1 MNSILEETDDDDEQ
15 QQHPAP
21 APPPLPAA
29 AHHLELPSGSLLL
42 LDHAGPVLWTL
53 AWRESLVGKQLVILV
68 QDADDDHLFAAVA
81 AVDDDDLSFVVPGFD
96 GFLSPGV
103 CDLQG

>member
-1 MNSILEETDDDDEQ
+1 
-15 QQHPAP
+15 
-21 APPPLPAA
+21 
-29 AHHLELPSGSLLL
+29 
-42 LDHAGPVLWTL
+42 
-53 AWRESLVGKQLVILV
+53 VGKQLVILV